1 MDSEPA
7 LPETTEL
14 QAAEVARLRRTAV
27 ALAAAQTALT
37 AASIAG
43 LVILVDEP
51 RTDDMRKLAVI
62 AALAGLA
69 GGSTRSLVEVATSVG
84 QGLVLS
90 DGTSILRGRE
100 AAWHAERVRDW
111 ERRQAWHERPVEG
124 ESAAPEEP
132 RPQPRALGGFSPS
145 DIPELIVSP
154 LIGAVLGVVVF
165 AGVVGG
171 FLVASADTGTYSPAA
186 LIFIAF
192 LGGFFSNKFFERLSA
207 ASDALFG
214 TQERTEGGDRASGRP
229 VGEDSK
235 RPRR

>member
-1 MDSEPA
+1 VNAIDSEPA
-7 LPETTEL
+7 LPED
-14 QAAEVARLRRTAV
+14 QVAEVAMLRRLAV
-27 ALAAAQTALT
+27 ALVAAQSALI

-69 GGSTRSLVEVATSVG
+69 GGSTRSLVEITASVG
-84 QGLVLS
+84 RGLVLS
-90 DGTSILRGRE
+90 DGTSVLRGRE
-100 AAWHAERVRDW
+100 AAWHAERVRAW
-111 ERRQAWHERPVEG
+111 ERREAAHEARGEGPRAAWED
-124 ESAAPEEP
+124 P
-132 RPQPRALGGFSPS
+132 RPQPQASGWSVS
-145 DIPELIVSP
+145 DIPDLIVLP

-186 LIFIAF
+186 LIFLAF

-214 TQERTEGGDRASGRP
+214 TQERTEGGDRPSGPPANGDGQR
-229 VGEDSK
+229 SQ
-235 RPRR
+235 R